1 MFNRILKQVKN
12 IELWQ
17 NKVIKQREAALNL
30 GISTRHFRRLI
41 RRYERLGAEGLEA
54 KIRRSPTKKIPAA
67 LKEKVLGLIQ
77 TQFIDY
83 GPTLLSEKLLEYHD
97 IKISKETARQWLIEI
112 GKHKPKIKREKVVH
126 ERRARRSCRGELV
139 QVDGSHHDWFEGRGP
154 KCTLLVYIDDA
165 TSELLK
171 IEFTHGET
179 TNAYMKTF
187 KDYILEHGIPQSMY
201 TDKHNVFKVN
211 PTDTKKKTG
220 ITQFGRALKE
230 LGCEAIFAHSP
241 EAKGRVE
248 RVNRTLQDR
257 LVKALRYY
265 GISDIESGNA
275 FLKAYV
281 KTHNQQFSVPP
292 KEEHDLHVAVAEDQ
306 HAKLDLIMSKQNY
319 KKVFKDLTIKHGGK
333 VYKLKT
339 SKYKHQIRGRHV
351 LLSEKPDGSVELFY
365 QNELIDY
372 ELWRKSEFNTL
383 VLNKKDVNHYLDRKK
398 WLIRQQGKVLY
409 HG

>member
-1 MFNRILKQVKN
+1 MYDRILKQVTN

-17 NKVIKQREAALNL
+17 NKVIKQREAAYNL

-41 RRYERLGAEGLEA
+41 RRYEGFGAKGLEA
-54 KIRRSPTKKIPAA
+54 KIRCSPAKKIPAA

-77 TQFIDY
+77 THFIDY
-83 GPTLLSEKLLEYHD
+83 GPTLLSEKLFEYHA
-97 IKISKETARQWLIEI
+97 IKVSKETARQWLIEI
-112 GKHKPKIKREKVVH
+112 GTHKPKVKREKAVH
-126 ERRARRSCRGELV
+126 ERRARRSCRGELI

-187 KDYILEHGIPQSMY
+187 KEYILEHGIPQSMY

-211 PTDTKKKTG
+211 PTDAKKKSG

-230 LGCEAIFAHSP
+230 LGCEPIFAHSP

-257 LVKALRYY
+257 LVKALRHH
-265 GISDIESGNA
+265 GISDIESGNT
-275 FLKAYV
+275 FLKAYI
-281 KTHNQQFSVPP
+281 KAHNQQFSVPP
-292 KEEHDLHVAVAEDQ
+292 KDKHNLHVALEANQ
-306 HAKLDLIMSKQNY
+306 RAKIDLIMSKQNY
-319 KKVFKDLTIKHGGK
+319 KKVFKDLTVKHGGK
-333 VYKLKT
+333 VYKIKT
-339 SKYKHQIRGRHV
+339 TKYKHQIRGRHV
-351 LLSEKPDGSVELFY
+351 LLSEKPDGRVELFY
-365 QNELIDY
+365 QNELIAY
-372 ELWRKSEFNTL
+372 ELWSRSEFNTL

-398 WLIRQQGKVLY
+398 WLINKQEKALF